1 MKRGSK
7 KSPATAR
14 MAAISV
20 RKKTEA
26 NGDGSQDLDAL
37 LASHAAL
44 QAKIDALIKYADDA
58 DGFREQTRKMLEGHD
73 KKWLVEHALSLR
85 MDYEWANRAYIQCK
99 AKIASDRT
107 ILIDIFEKLSSGK
120 LEPEQIAEWVRERH
134 PQSYAGLILKKA
146 DAIPKAKISKSNSKN
161 ASLARTKKTREAT
174 PEKIKKARDEWQEK
188 NPGKQKGLVK
198 HVMSKFELSRD
209 VASAKLKNIAD

>member
-1 MKRGSK
+1 MKRASK
-7 KSPATAR
+7 KSPATAKI
-14 MAAISV
+14 AAV
-20 RKKTEA
+20 AGRKTREA
-26 NGDGSQDLDAL
+26 TGDGSQDLDAL
-37 LASHAAL
+37 LASLAAT
-44 QAKIDALIKYADDA
+44 QAKIDALIKYADDP
-58 DGFREQTRKMLEGHD
+58 DGFREQTRKMLQGHD
-73 KKWLVEHALSLR
+73 KKWLVEQALSLR

-99 AKIASDRT
+99 AKSAADRT
-107 ILIDIFEKLSSGK
+107 ILKDIFEKLSSGI
-120 LEPEQIAEWVRERH
+120 EPEQIAEWVRERH
-134 PQSYAGLILKKA
+134 PQSYAWLILKKA

-161 ASLARTKKTREAT
+161 ASLARTQKTREAT